1 MKENQDEKRR
11 LTECCSEQEVEL
23 RSMKEKIQKNEEL
36 QIEIQNCTENL
47 ENQKQVL
54 FFSFLMNSVIP

>member
-1 MKENQDEKRR
+1 MKENQDEKGR

-54 FFSFLMNSVIP
+54 FFFFNE

>member
-1 MKENQDEKRR
+1 MKENQDEKER
-11 LTECCSEQEVEL
+11 LTGWCSEQEVKL
-23 RSMKEKIQKNEEL
+23 RSMKKKIQKNEEL

-54 FFSFLMNSVIP
+54 FFLFL